1 MTDTSR
7 FEDWIFN
14 YFPEPK
20 FSRQDVNKWAND
32 NVPAWKN
39 VWGKKQKERMLD
51 DWENLVYETEVEPE
65 VMELVKGKSA
75 GFLNRAIKRIREF
88 LGRLF

>member
-7 FEDWIFN
+7 FLNWIYN

-20 FSRQDVNKWAND
+20 FSRQNVDKWAND
-32 NVPAWKN
+32 NIPAWNN
-39 VWGKKQKERMLD
+39 VWGKKQKGRMLD
-51 DWENLVYETEVEPE
+51 DWENLVYEAEVMPE
-65 VMELVKGKSA
+65 VKKLIEGKSR
-75 GFLNRAIKRIREF
+75 GFIRRIRDF

>member
-7 FEDWIFN
+7 FENWVYN

-20 FSRQDVNKWAND
+20 FSKQDVNKWAND

-39 VWGKKQKERMLD
+39 VWDKKQKERMLD
-51 DWENLVYETEVEPE
+51 DWENLVYEAEVEPE
-65 VMELVKGKSA
+65 VKELIEGKSR
-75 GFLNRAIKRIREF
+75 GFLRRIRDF